1 MVRSAAGGG
10 AAGFPVSVRRTPLL
24 PQVARRSPRQHLWG
38 LALEDSRSSAAG
50 LMGGTTMQYTGRRVA
65 FTARE
70 REDGQW
76 RLSAWVNAA
85 YDSDEDMVPVQ
96 HAWKVKPL
104 SFESQDWQLLAL
116 LQEAVKYVSARNE
129 ESVDPEDPDQL
140 DLWGDV

>member
-1 MVRSAAGGG
+1 
-10 AAGFPVSVRRTPLL
+10 
-24 PQVARRSPRQHLWG
+24 
-38 LALEDSRSSAAG
+38 
-50 LMGGTTMQYTGRRVA
+50 MQYTGRRVA

-85 YDSDEDMVPVQ
+85 YDSDEDVIPVQ

-116 LQEAVKYVSARNE
+116 LQEAVKYVSARND